1 VAIRTSFIVG
11 FPGETREDFDQLCQF
26 VEAARFDNL
35 GVFVYSDEDTS
46 ASFALDRKVD
56 GRTRQNRR
64 RRLMAI
70 QRRIARARNRS
81 LVGRELPVLVEGTSE
96 ETDLLWKAR
105 LMTQAPEIDGVTLVN
120 DVEGAAPRPGEIRP
134 LRVTAAHDY
143 DLVGTLLAATEPS
156 GLQPAASALVQ
167 LAL

>member
-1 VAIRTSFIVG
+1 
-11 FPGETREDFDQLCQF
+11 
-26 VEAARFDNL
+26 
-35 GVFVYSDEDTS
+35 
-46 ASFALDRKVD
+46 
-56 GRTRQNRR
+56 
-64 RRLMAI
+64 MAI

-120 DVEGAAPRPGEIRP
+120 DVEGEAPRAGEIRP

-143 DLVGTLLAATEPS
+143 DLVGTLLAATEPAS
-156 GLQPAASALVQ
+156 IMPASSALVQ